1 MDDNDTVTNWIPT
14 PGARATWRSTY
25 YPNLRPIP
33 GHIVTDFTAG
43 LVLQIDWDALRFHG
57 RDADVRRFLES
68 QGIDVDHDDSN
79 LLIHEDGIVVEP
91 N

>member
-1 MDDNDTVTNWIPT
+1 MDDNDTVTNWI

-57 RDADVRRFLES
+57 RDAEVRRLLAS
-68 QGIDVDHDDSN
+68 QGCDHDSD
-79 LLIHEDGIVVEP
+79 LLIDEDGIVVEP

>member
-1 MDDNDTVTNWIPT
+1 MDDNDTVTNWIP
-14 PGARATWRSTY
+14 GARATWRSTY
-25 YPNLRPIP
+25 YPIP

-57 RDADVRRFLES
+57 RDAEVRRFLAS
-68 QGIDVDHDDSN
+68 QGCDHDSD
-79 LLIHEDGIVVEP
+79 LLIDEDGIVVEP

>member
-14 PGARATWRSTY
+14 PGARATWRSTC

-68 QGIDVDHDDSN
+68 QGCDHDSD
-79 LLIHEDGIVVEP
+79 LLIDEDGIVVEP

>member
-1 MDDNDTVTNWIPT
+1 MDDNDTVTNWN
-14 PGARATWRSTY
+14 PGARATWRCTY

-43 LVLQIDWDALRFHG
+43 LVLQIDWDTLRFHG
-57 RDADVRRFLES
+57 RDAEVRRFLES
-68 QGIDVDHDDSN
+68 QGCDHDSD
-79 LLIHEDGIVVEP
+79 LLIDEDGIVVEP

>member
-1 MDDNDTVTNWIPT
+1 MDDNDTVTNWIP
-14 PGARATWRSTY
+14 GARATWRCTY

-43 LVLQIDWDALRFHG
+43 LVLQIDWDTLRFHG
-57 RDADVRRFLES
+57 RDAEVRRFLES
-68 QGIDVDHDDSN
+68 QGCDHDSD
-79 LLIHEDGIVVEP
+79 LLIDEDGIVVEP

>member
-1 MDDNDTVTNWIPT
+1 MDDNDTVTNWIP
-14 PGARATWRSTY
+14 GARATWRCTY

-43 LVLQIDWDALRFHG
+43 LVLQIDWDTLRFHG
-57 RDADVRRFLES
+57 RDAEVRCFLES
-68 QGIDVDHDDSN
+68 QGCDHDSD
-79 LLIHEDGIVVEP
+79 LLIDEDGIVVEP

>member
-14 PGARATWRSTY
+14 PGARATWRCTD
-25 YPNLRPIP
+25 YPHLRPIP

-43 LVLQIDWDALRFHG
+43 LVLQIDWDSLRFHG

-68 QGIDVDHDDSN
+68 HGIDVDHDSN
-79 LLIHEDGIVVEP
+79 LLIDEDGIVVEP